1 MSRIVDYLQAFAAEL
16 LDGDFDTP
24 ARLEDAADGAATQP
38 KPPSPSTSERLNPRV
53 ALLSSWKV
61 KMRRLLLARC
71 GSDSC
76 RYRPNDSALIS
87 DDTFREHSDPDRRAS
102 RSVDVLLFD
111 RADSERVVAA
121 ATADDRPR
129 RSSLSQPANPKHCIA
144 FDMVPGEDDDAS
156 PALHRRR
163 GHRKKAN

>member
-1 MSRIVDYLQAFAAEL
+1 
-16 LDGDFDTP
+16 
-24 ARLEDAADGAATQP
+24 
-38 KPPSPSTSERLNPRV
+38 
-53 ALLSSWKV
+53 
-61 KMRRLLLARC
+61 MRRLLLARC

-111 RADSERVVAA
+111 RADSDRVVAAAA

-156 PALHRRR
+156 CSAPTSRAPEERSVTQFMRNINH
-163 GHRKKAN
+163 